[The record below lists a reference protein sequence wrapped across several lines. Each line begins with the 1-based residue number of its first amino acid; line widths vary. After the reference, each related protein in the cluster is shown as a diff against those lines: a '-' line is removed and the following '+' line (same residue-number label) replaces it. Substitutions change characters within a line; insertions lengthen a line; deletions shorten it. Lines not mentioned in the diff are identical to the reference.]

1 MGSANRPDRI
11 VVDKN
16 NVNIKHLFYEVAGEF
31 ISPVLYN
38 FPKLAKIKI
47 RIYLIYSSYIIKIK
61 NVNVEMLV
69 SNTVLF
75 YVKFLFLGNY
85 KI

>member
-1 MGSANRPDRI
+1 MKWPEDLFLRFFLYRFSNLWIR
-11 VVDKN
+11 KN
-16 NVNIKHLFYEVAGEF
+16 TDISDLQLFY
-31 ISPVLYN
+31 YN
-38 FPKLAKIKI
+38 
-47 RIYLIYSSYIIKIK
+47 KIK

-69 SNTVLF
+69 SNTVSF

>member
-1 MGSANRPDRI
+1 MKLPENLFLRFFYINFRSWQKI
-11 VVDKN
+11 KN
-16 NVNIKHLFYEVAGEF
+16 TD
-31 ISPVLYN
+31 ISDLQVLYY
-38 FPKLAKIKI
+38 K
-47 RIYLIYSSYIIKIK
+47 KIK

>member
-1 MGSANRPDRI
+1 M
-11 VVDKN
+11 
-16 NVNIKHLFYEVAGEF
+16 AGEF
-31 ISPVLYN
+31 ISPVFLYRFSN
-38 FPKLAKIKI
+38 LWI
-47 RIYLIYSSYIIKIK
+47 RKNTDISDLQLFYYNKIK

-69 SNTVLF
+69 SNTVSF

>member
-1 MGSANRPDRI
+1 MKWPENLFLRFFLYRFSNLWIR
-11 VVDKN
+11 KN
-16 NVNIKHLFYEVAGEF
+16 TDISDLQLFY
-31 ISPVLYN
+31 YN
-38 FPKLAKIKI
+38 
-47 RIYLIYSSYIIKIK
+47 KIK

-69 SNTVLF
+69 SNTVSF

>member
-1 MGSANRPDRI
+1 MKWPENLFLRFFLYRFSNLWIR
-11 VVDKN
+11 KN
-16 NVNIKHLFYEVAGEF
+16 TD
-31 ISPVLYN
+31 ISDLQILYY
-38 FPKLAKIKI
+38 
-47 RIYLIYSSYIIKIK
+47 RKIK

-69 SNTVLF
+69 SNTVSF

>member
-1 MGSANRPDRI
+1 MKLPEN
-11 VVDKN
+11 
-16 NVNIKHLFYEVAGEF
+16 LFLRF
-31 ISPVLYN
+31 LYN

>member
-1 MGSANRPDRI
+1 MKLPEN
-11 VVDKN
+11 
-16 NVNIKHLFYEVAGEF
+16 LFLRFFY
-31 ISPVLYN
+31 INCRSWQ
-38 FPKLAKIKI
+38 KIKNTDI
-47 RIYLIYSSYIIKIK
+47 SDLQFLYYKKIK

>member
-1 MGSANRPDRI
+1 MD
-11 VVDKN
+11 
-16 NVNIKHLFYEVAGEF
+16 
-31 ISPVLYN
+31 ISDLQFLYY
-38 FPKLAKIKI
+38 K
-47 RIYLIYSSYIIKIK
+47 KIK

-69 SNTVLF
+69 SNTVSF

>member
-1 MGSANRPDRI
+1 MKSPEN
-11 VVDKN
+11 
-16 NVNIKHLFYEVAGEF
+16 LFLRFFF
-31 ISPVLYN
+31 IYN
-38 FPKLAKIKI
+38 FPKLAKIKNTDI
-47 RIYLIYSSYIIKIK
+47 SDLQFLYYKKIK

-69 SNTVLF
+69 SNTVSF